1 MHLNG
6 IEIIPIAAESLG
18 VRSLCTMVH
27 TPDVSIIFDPSA
39 ALAKRFSLE
48 PHPLE
53 YQALRMALDEIT
65 ANAKEASIL
74 SFSHYHY
81 DHVRPG
87 FHNSLYNL
95 STHDERKEQV
105 TGKIIFAKDNR
116 ENINSSQ
123 RRRGYY
129 FLKDVKPVAKDIQW
143 VDGKIFNFG
152 DTTITYSH
160 PLPHGPNGSKLGFVL
175 ATTIEH
181 AGSRFLFAPDIQ
193 GPISKETL
201 AYILTIEPELAIIGG
216 PPLYLSQVSKQE
228 IQSSLYCLSNL
239 AVSIP
244 TLVVDHH
251 NMRGGNW
258 SDWIKPVLNVSE
270 EFGHSLLSMAE
281 LAGKEEKCLESNR
294 KQLYLDHPP
303 SEEFL
308 NWTHAS
314 EEYKIQNMPPI

>member
-1 MHLNG
+1 MHLNE
-6 IEIIPIAAESLG
+6 IEIIPVAAESLG
-18 VRSLCTMVH
+18 VRSLCTMVR
-27 TPDVSIIFDPSA
+27 TPDVSILLDPSA
-39 ALAKRFSLE
+39 ALAKRFGLE

-53 YQALRMALDEIT
+53 YQALRTTLDEIT
-65 ANAKEASIL
+65 AYATEASIL

-87 FHNSLYNL
+87 FQNSLYNL
-95 STHDERKEQV
+95 STRDERKEQV
-105 TGKIIFAKDNR
+105 TGKTIFAKDNR

-129 FLKDVKPVAKDIQW
+129 FLKDVKPVANDIHW
-143 VDGKIFNFG
+143 VDGKIFTFG

-175 ATTIEH
+175 ATMIEH
-181 AGSRFLFAPDIQ
+181 SGTRFLFAPDIQ

-228 IQSSLYCLSNL
+228 IQSALYCLSNL

-244 TLVVDHH
+244 TLIVDHH
-251 NMRGGNW
+251 NMRGGSW
-258 SDWIKPVLNVSE
+258 GEWIKPVLNVSTE
-270 EFGHSLLSMAE
+270 SGNSLLSMAE
-281 LAGKEEKCLESNR
+281 LAGKKEQCLESSR
-294 KQLYLDHPP
+294 KQLYQDHPP

-314 EEYKIQNMPPI
+314 EEYKVQNTPPI